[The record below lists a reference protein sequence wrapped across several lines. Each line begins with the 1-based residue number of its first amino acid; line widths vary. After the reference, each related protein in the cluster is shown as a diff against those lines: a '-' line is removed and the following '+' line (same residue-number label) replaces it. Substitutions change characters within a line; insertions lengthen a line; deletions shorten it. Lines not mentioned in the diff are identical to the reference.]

1 MPSSG
6 NDFHDLCTAFGLMTL
21 SWAWAENILA
31 STIGVI
37 NRSAGPIKGFPEAP
51 QSLKNKV
58 SCLKIALRDIPALQF
73 VQNDGRVLAERFIEL
88 SLRRNK
94 LVHGAAWQ
102 LHDGGFQSVGFAVHR
117 GDYAAQNHRFNV
129 SDAVRLESEIAKLS
143 DDATAFLFRVG
154 KIFDA
159 P

>member
-1 MPSSG
+1 MPSTG

-58 SCLKIALRDIPALQF
+58 SCLKIALRDLPALQF

-94 LVHGAAWQ
+94 LVMVRRGSFMKADSSL
-102 LHDGGFQSVGFAVHR
+102 LHSPSIVGITR
-117 GDYAAQNHRFNV
+117 PKI
-129 SDAVRLESEIAKLS
+129 IAS
-143 DDATAFLFRVG
+143 M
-154 KIFDA
+154 
-159 P
+159 

>member
-31 STIGVI
+31 STIGII

-58 SCLKIALRDIPALQF
+58 SCLKIALRPCVAEPRPSRPFYCLEPRPLKATRG
-73 VQNDGRVLAERFIEL
+73 VAER
-88 SLRRNK
+88 SGSS
-94 LVHGAAWQ
+94 HA
-102 LHDGGFQSVGFAVHR
+102 
-117 GDYAAQNHRFNV
+117 Y
-129 SDAVRLESEIAKLS
+129 
-143 DDATAFLFRVG
+143 RVG
-154 KIFDA
+154 
-159 P
+159 